1 MPPLRAFPKAM
12 PEPLSTAPAQITPR
26 HLIQTVSEYTITCMD
41 EVSTSPIYRRSSRE
55 RREAVLDAAV
65 VEFSEKGLH
74 GASTE
79 AIAGRAGISQPYVF
93 KLFGTK
99 KDLFLAAVGRVCDRI
114 VEAWEES
121 VVGDPA
127 DPLLAMGEAFVGL
140 TFHREELM
148 LVLQACAASKDPDVL
163 GLMRARME
171 RMYDYVGRATG
182 EPDEHVQ
189 AFFAQGMLLT
199 VGAGLALP
207 EMARNSDWARR
218 FLGFDKGRYPKN
230 PGEGSPE

>member
-1 MPPLRAFPKAM
+1 M
-12 PEPLSTAPAQITPR
+12 
-26 HLIQTVSEYTITCMD
+26 VSDYTITH
-41 EVSTSPIYRRSSRE
+41 VSEGSTPPIYRKSSQE
-55 RREAVLDAAV
+55 RRETVLDAAV

-79 AIAGRAGISQPYVF
+79 AIASRAGISQPYVF

-99 KDLFLAAVGRVCDRI
+99 KDLFLAAAERVCDRI
-114 VEAWEES
+114 VEAWEDALKDETE
-121 VVGDPA
+121 

-140 TFHREELM
+140 TVHREELL

-171 RMYDYVGRATG
+171 RMYDYVGRVTG

-199 VGAGLALP
+199 IGAGLALP
-207 EMARNSDWARR
+207 EMARESDWARR
-218 FLGFDKGRYPKN
+218 FLGLE
-230 PGEGSPE
+230 EGWATRDQAGSTPEPP

>member
-1 MPPLRAFPKAM
+1 MN
-12 PEPLSTAPAQITPR
+12 
-26 HLIQTVSEYTITCMD
+26 
-41 EVSTSPIYRRSSRE
+41 EVSGAQIYRRSSRE

-65 VEFSEKGLH
+65 LEFSEKGLH

-79 AIAGRAGISQPYVF
+79 AIAERAGISQPYVF

-99 KDLFLAAVGRVCDRI
+99 KDLFLAAVERVCDRI
-114 VEAWEES
+114 VEAWEKS
-121 VVGDPA
+121 VAGDPA
-127 DPLLAMGEAFVGL
+127 DPLLAMGEAFVAL
-140 TFHREELM
+140 TFHREELL

-189 AFFAQGMLLT
+189 AFFAKGMLLT

-207 EMARNSDWARR
+207 EMARESDWARR
-218 FLGFDKGRYPKN
+218 FLGFDKGGYPKN
-230 PGEGSPE
+230 PAEDLPG

>member
-1 MPPLRAFPKAM
+1 
-12 PEPLSTAPAQITPR
+12 
-26 HLIQTVSEYTITCMD
+26 
-41 EVSTSPIYRRSSRE
+41 
-55 RREAVLDAAV
+55 VLDAAV

-114 VEAWEES
+114 VKAWEES
-121 VVGDPA
+121 IAGDPN
-127 DPLLAMGEAFVGL
+127 DPLHAMGKAFAGL

-163 GLMRARME
+163 ALMRARME
-171 RMYDYVGRATG
+171 RMYDYVGSATG
-182 EPDEHVQ
+182 ESDERVQ

-207 EMARNSDWARR
+207 EMARESDWARR
-218 FLGFDKGRYPKN
+218 FLGLDESSYPKN
-230 PGEGSPE
+230 PAAGPPE

>member
-1 MPPLRAFPKAM
+1 MSEGP
-12 PEPLSTAPAQITPR
+12 TP
-26 HLIQTVSEYTITCMD
+26 
-41 EVSTSPIYRRSSRE
+41 PIYRKSSLE

-65 VEFSEKGLH
+65 VEFAERGLH

-79 AIAGRAGISQPYVF
+79 TIAGRAGISQPYVF

-99 KDLFLAAVGRVCDRI
+99 KDLFLAAVDRVCDRI
-114 VEAWEES
+114 VEAWEDS
-121 VVGDPA
+121 LKSDPE

-140 TFHREELM
+140 TVHREELL

-163 GLMRARME
+163 GLMRGRME
-171 RMYDYVGRATG
+171 RMYDYVARATG

-207 EMARNSDWARR
+207 EMAQESDWARR
-218 FLGFDKGRYPKN
+218 FLGLEKGWALRDQA
-230 PGEGSPE
+230 GSTPEPP

>member
-1 MPPLRAFPKAM
+1 MNEGSSPSVYRK
-12 PEPLSTAPAQITPR
+12 S
-26 HLIQTVSEYTITCMD
+26 SE
-41 EVSTSPIYRRSSRE
+41 E

-99 KDLFLAAVGRVCDRI
+99 KDLFLAAVDRVCDRI
-114 VEAWEES
+114 VEAWQDSLE
-121 VVGDPA
+121 GDPD

-140 TFHREELM
+140 TFHREELL

-163 GLMRARME
+163 DLMRTRME

-182 EPDEHVQ
+182 EPDARVQ
-189 AFFAQGMLLT
+189 EFFAQGMLLT

-207 EMARNSDWARR
+207 EMARQSDLARR
-218 FLGFDKGRYPKN
+218 FLGVEKGWATESTPQ
-230 PGEGSPE
+230 PP

>member
-1 MPPLRAFPKAM
+1 MGEQKPPP
-12 PEPLSTAPAQITPR
+12 
-26 HLIQTVSEYTITCMD
+26 V
-41 EVSTSPIYRRSSRE
+41 YRRSSE
-55 RREAVLDAAV
+55 QRREAVLDAAV

-79 AIAGRAGISQPYVF
+79 AIASRAGISQPYVF

-99 KDLFLAAVGRVCDRI
+99 KDLFLAAVDRVCDRI
-114 VEAWEES
+114 VETWEDCLT
-121 VVGDPA
+121 GNPD

-140 TFHREELM
+140 TFHREELL

-163 GLMRARME
+163 GLMRRRME
-171 RMYDYVGRATG
+171 LMYDYVTRASG
-182 EPDEHVQ
+182 EPHENVQ

-207 EMARNSDWARR
+207 ALAHESEWARR
-218 FLGFDKGRYPKN
+218 FLGLETRGWSPSN
-230 PGEGSPE
+230 PPANPH

>member
-1 MPPLRAFPKAM
+1 MTERP
-12 PEPLSTAPAQITPR
+12 TP
-26 HLIQTVSEYTITCMD
+26 
-41 EVSTSPIYRRSSRE
+41 PIYRKTSSE

-99 KDLFLAAVGRVCDRI
+99 KDLFLAAMDRVHDR
-114 VEAWEES
+114 VLKTWEDSLKGAPE
-121 VVGDPA
+121 DR
-127 DPLLAMGEAFVGL
+127 LLAMGEAFVGL
-140 TFHREELM
+140 TFHREELLM
-148 LVLQACAASKDPDVL
+148 VLQACAASKDPDVL
-163 GLMRARME
+163 GLMRTRME
-171 RMYDYVGRATG
+171 QMYDYVSHASG

-189 AFFAQGMLLT
+189 AFFAQGMLLI

-207 EMARNSDWARR
+207 EMVQESDWARR
-218 FLGFDKGRYPKN
+218 FLGWGEEGALRSLVRNPPK
-230 PGEGSPE
+230 PP

>member
-1 MPPLRAFPKAM
+1 
-12 PEPLSTAPAQITPR
+12 
-26 HLIQTVSEYTITCMD
+26 LILVVSEYTITNMD
-41 EVSTSPIYRRSSRE
+41 EVSASPVYRRSSRE

-79 AIAGRAGISQPYVF
+79 AIAARAGISQPYVF

-127 DPLLAMGEAFVGL
+127 DPLHAMGKAFVGL

-148 LVLQACAASKDPDVL
+148 LVLQACTASKDPDVL

-171 RMYDYVGRATG
+171 RMYDYVGSATG
-182 EPDEHVQ
+182 EPDKHVQ

-199 VGAGLALP
+199 VGASLALP
-207 EMARNSDWARR
+207 EMARESEWARR
-218 FLGFDKGRYPKN
+218 FLGLDEDSYPKN
-230 PGEGSPE
+230 PAESLPK